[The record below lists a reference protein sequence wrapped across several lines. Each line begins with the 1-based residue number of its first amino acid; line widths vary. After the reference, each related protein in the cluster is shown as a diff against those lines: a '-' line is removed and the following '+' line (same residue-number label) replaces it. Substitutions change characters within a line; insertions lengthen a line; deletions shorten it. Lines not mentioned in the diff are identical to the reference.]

1 MSNGND
7 DDLEAL
13 FDEISSQHT
22 EVETPPPATKEV
34 VTETKVMS
42 NDSDDDLEALF
53 DEISSQH
60 TEVETPPTETTEV
73 VASAETEEA
82 VPEKP
87 MFDRLGGIVRQLHD
101 SLNELGYDRSLA
113 AVSEEII
120 DSRDRLEYV
129 ATLTEQAA
137 NKVLN
142 AIDEGMPEQ
151 DKILKN
157 AQEIDASWELLFAGK
172 LSIEEFKTLAGDSK
186 QFAVKVAAAT
196 EAEKARLM
204 DIMMAQ
210 DFQDITGQIIKKVVA
225 ISQKLQ
231 VELAQ
236 LLRDNAPAEF
246 KEKEKEKIKEKPVD
260 LMAGPAGPATAMAQ
274 DDVDDLLADL
284 GF

>member
-1 MSNGND
+1 MMSNGE

-13 FDEISSQHT
+13 FDEVSAQHT
-22 EVETPPPATKEV
+22 PGITQQTQISEVGFTAT
-34 VTETKVMS
+34 TALR
-42 NDSDDDLEALF
+42 DDIANHEPQAD
-53 DEISSQH
+53 
-60 TEVETPPTETTEV
+60 
-73 VASAETEEA
+73 
-82 VPEKP
+82 KP
-87 MFDRLGGIVRQLHD
+87 MYDQLGAIVRQLHD

-113 AVSEEII
+113 AVAEEIT
-120 DSRDRLEYV
+120 DSKSRLEYV

-142 AIDEGMPEQ
+142 AIDEGMPQQ
-151 DKILKN
+151 DELLKN
-157 AQEIDASWELLFAGK
+157 AKEIEANWALLFAGK
-172 LSIEEFKTLAGDSK
+172 LSIEEFKMLAANSR
-186 QFAVKVAAAT
+186 QFSVKVATAT

-225 ISQKLQ
+225 ISQRLEI
-231 VELAQ
+231 ELAQ

-246 KEKEKEKIKEKPVD
+246 REKEKDKHKPVD
-260 LMAGPAGPATAMAQ
+260 LMAGPAVPASAMAQ